1 MNYLT
6 RLFPRKSQPI
16 TICRAYSDRKI
27 SKRDS
32 SDIIILFYND
42 IFKKLS
48 LWGVIGVKGSYHSLN
63 SLRKSPFI
71 LSGAKLRKLYFYSTT
86 QMLQNR
92 NILKSRL
99 FILVLKAIKLFSVR
113 FEIYILNFRT

>member
-1 MNYLT
+1 MIFSRSYL
-6 RLFPRKSQPI
+6 
-16 TICRAYSDRKI
+16 YG
-27 SKRDS
+27 
-32 SDIIILFYND
+32 
-42 IFKKLS
+42 
-48 LWGVIGVKGSYHSLN
+48 GVIGVKGSYHSLN